1 MSQGIK
7 MKLIGP
13 ILLVFLL
20 AGCASS
26 TPTLDTGPDAEVTFD
41 GLFPV
46 KGGSFDAAWARDDV
60 DLTQYTK
67 LMLQGVGI
75 EYRPGGETGRT
86 YMARTSAD
94 HFEVTEKQKGDFAAL
109 MGEVFREELGKSE
122 HFTIVDEPGPDVLL
136 IKGALLD
143 VVSYVPPDVATSSR
157 DRIYLSR
164 VGEATLVLEL
174 RDSITEAI
182 LARAID
188 RRAAE
193 SAFSMS
199 ESNRVRNRSEVRRMA
214 QTWAR
219 MLRTRLDEFGGAA
232 D

>member
-7 MKLIGP
+7 MKLISP
-13 ILLVFLL
+13 VILAFLL

-26 TPTLDTGPDAEVTFD
+26 TPTLDTSPDAQLSFD

-67 LMLQGVGI
+67 IMLEGVGV
-75 EYRPGGETGRT
+75 EYRPGGESGR
-86 YMARTSAD
+86 MWQARSSAE
-94 HFEVTEKQKGDFAAL
+94 HFEVTERQKADFEAL
-109 MGEVFREELGKSE
+109 MRETFLEELGRST

-136 IKGALLD
+136 IRGALLD
-143 VVSYVPPDVATSSR
+143 VVSFVPPDVGQTAR
-157 DRIYLSR
+157 DRVFLSR

-193 SAFSMS
+193 SSFGMN
-199 ESNRVRNRSEVRRMA
+199 ESNRVRNRSEVRRLA
-214 QTWAR
+214 LAWGR
-219 MLRTRLDEFGGAA
+219 MLRTRLDEFGAPA